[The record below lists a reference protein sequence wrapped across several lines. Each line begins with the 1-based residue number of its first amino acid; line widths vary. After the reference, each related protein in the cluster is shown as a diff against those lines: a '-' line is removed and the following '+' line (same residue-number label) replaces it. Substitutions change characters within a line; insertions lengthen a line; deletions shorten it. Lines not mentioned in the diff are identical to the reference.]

1 VNAIPAIIL
10 NVCPRFVRKPVRV
23 TLSRGR
29 QCSVERF
36 LRVAAIGLR
45 SLVSER
51 WAASVAAAAFFLRKP
66 SRSNPTKP
74 LANSGSAAG
83 SGTGAGGE

>member
-1 VNAIPAIIL
+1 MFIVNAIPAIIL
-10 NVCPRFVRKPVRV
+10 NVRPRFVRKPVRV

-51 WAASVAAAAFFLRKP
+51 
-66 SRSNPTKP
+66 
-74 LANSGSAAG
+74 
-83 SGTGAGGE
+83 

>member
-1 VNAIPAIIL
+1 MWPRRVRIRLHPQPIFHVYDPLFSSVGFRFCIFIVNAIPAIIL

-51 WAASVAAAAFFLRKP
+51 
-66 SRSNPTKP
+66 
-74 LANSGSAAG
+74 
-83 SGTGAGGE
+83 